1 MTAKKKKRASLVTM
15 LLLKF
20 PSGNAVTCVEII
32 GWLIAG
38 YFCKMRMPRLSSFLC
53 HRVPRAAWRLRFRKA
68 GYGFLRNASPTEF
81 LYLRRDDSCSGNG
94 FGIRGEKRDD
104 RSNCAVMF
112 LATKWTIARK
122 FFSSSNYQFQKCT
135 YVSLT
140 REKKLCYLYGSIGNG
155 DRVALVVRSRN
166 SFPSLGTRGFDLMGD
181 DMTQRA
187 AVDRYSIY
195 SFVTKRWTRWRDEF
209 AEAKAPIVGLRGRSS
224 HLSRSKR
231 RDATLPLKRWNRVGV
246 RGSLGRCRSPS
257 LAAMR
262 LQQMI

>member
-135 YVSLT
+135 YVSPRNFDAWKEALLPIWFDWQ
-140 REKKLCYLYGSIGNG
+140 RGSRRPRRSITE
-155 DRVALVVRSRN
+155 LISESRN
-166 SFPSLGTRGFDLMGD
+166 QGVRFNGRRHDTESCCRSIFNLQFCDKT
-181 DMTQRA
+181 
-187 AVDRYSIY
+187 VDT
-195 SFVTKRWTRWRDEF
+195 VE
-209 AEAKAPIVGLRGRSS
+209 
-224 HLSRSKR
+224 R
-231 RDATLPLKRWNRVGV
+231 RV
-246 RGSLGRCRSPS
+246 RGSEGPDRRSKGAFESFVKIETTRRNASPETMKPRGRAWLVRALS
-257 LAAMR
+257 
-262 LQQMI
+262 